1 MSSYLDNFIK
11 ETENDLNYVPPSLDT
26 EEVTQPVTPV
36 VQQEVVE
43 SVMQLNDEISTG
55 KLIEGTAVSVT
66 AEIGTGVGLTYA
78 LNRYRPAMKWL
89 KGVSHASKLGI
100 VAPEPSTTVAGI
112 AGLAASE
119 ALIWAGSNLLGQSIR
134 KAYGIQEEY
143 SAGEALAAG
152 VFGTTL
158 VATKA
163 DKLIFGLARPAV
175 DDVWKGREMLMT
187 TAKGFKRKKFI
198 SGAALGLAESA
209 MRQEIEV
216 LMNDDK
222 NRNEYDYLFSALAGG
237 GANTL
242 FGMWSRTGKW
252 GREQA
257 ESVIRSSKE
266 NLKAQKIKAE
276 NQLKASQ
283 EPLPDA
289 VTYSFGGRYAQYAK
303 SSAEFNALKQ
313 LKHIEEAEEVMD
325 DALNNVIAANK
336 KLGEREANPQPLK
349 DVVEEAE
356 VTAPKAP
363 EVDEDIPLGLK
374 RSPFIDPNLT
384 NVDDDA
390 FDSIE
395 VKTRKELEKL
405 EDDYFNKGG
414 FEQNNVELKRKLAA
428 AQDAYSAVELE
439 KFRRQ
444 IEGEEP
450 WFIASE
456 FRTLANATQNSE
468 SVFKLA
474 LLGETVNKRGIQKEV
489 FAELESKIGKDENA
503 KEVFEGQ
510 LKKAKEAME
519 AFKKPPVKQI
529 EAEVPKAPEPTV
541 EQLEVTAPKAEE
553 PDAPKQLWEM
563 SKEEFE
569 NPYVT
574 ASSDDTIVL
583 YHRTSQ
589 ENAERIKKDGLRKGE
604 DDVVWLTEKPD
615 TNYTEGAL
623 IEIEVKK
630 SDVSDFNA
638 RGRQGWKVFDK
649 DIPIENIKAVH
660 DSADDDI
667 VKFAGSYDALRSNPR
682 VSEKARK
689 AVVKAALERGEV
701 VPENVLKDFPDLQKT
716 TTPKAPEQTPDESK
730 LSELS
735 ERVKNINSDN
745 LTTEA
750 PNIERDAKRL
760 SERTT
765 GKLRTAI
772 ATSIKDPDNVDN
784 LQDAL
789 DAVVFQR
796 KINKQVIDILETS
809 GGRTLSAA
817 RRDSDKFNYEAKYSF
832 RAAKEEASL
841 SELEASLR
849 QRLEGAE
856 SDDIKKLF
864 DDFINIRPNL
874 KAQGKA
880 INKKASKKGKGKAKP
895 KAPLT
900 DAQQAEKLK
909 QTLAKKKANLQKELD
924 TKRERF
930 GDDVKLEEAQ
940 AKASKD
946 RKPEDPEVKDLK
958 ERIKFYDDAEADVA
972 LIEKLEKQL
981 ARVVEIEASSIVGAQ
996 RAETSAK
1003 PKPPTKAPGKAD
1015 ELRQKITDTRA
1026 RMRQRVADIDR
1037 AQAQI
1042 NKERELSE
1050 IYRTYEK
1057 HFFESLEKDASTI
1070 FSKTLR
1076 SIQQA
1081 RQLALIDQIPSVFAG
1096 LPTGVGAGIKQFVR
1110 IVGTLLDEGLMN
1122 RSGNAIKYATADAF
1136 GAMKMLTDTAG
1147 LMEAMKRTFREG
1159 ASATTQ
1165 TGSKFSDE
1173 VSQSSLPRGEHALIS
1188 RAYDSAKRRADALDN
1203 VTNKFSGWVTT
1214 NNFWHIL
1221 SLGVRGIQAVDEVFK
1236 RQVIK
1241 GRIWSQAAKNGVKA
1255 FPNDKAK
1262 AAKYAEQN
1270 YNAAWKD
1277 NDGLA
1282 VLDETNEFY
1291 DEINQVNEELLFASN
1306 VDNVEDMYV
1315 PASEKIVK
1323 GLTEL
1328 ANDTDSILLGNTLKL
1343 IMPFIGV
1350 PIRGAYR
1357 MANYSLF
1364 PAAFI
1369 KSKVANPYTAKMKA
1383 ILSEVKKAEEVLHTN
1398 ISDDFKK
1405 STEAEVATL
1414 QKRYETLK
1422 VRRLK
1427 YNAETMTDA
1436 LVGFSLIAGGSAL
1449 TLSGN
1454 NNGSLAWMTREQREN
1469 NKLQPFTMFGSD
1481 YKSAMPWA
1489 GPLAFGGD
1497 VAAWYAMK
1505 HAETTTGAPLLTK
1518 EQTLPMVLRTS
1529 FVTLLKEQPLTS
1541 GIKAVEE
1548 VTTGEGD
1555 VYRNAIAQIIGS
1567 YVPIPA
1573 EARKITQMLV
1583 NEEGTVADLRGG
1595 TFYERIAYAALGV
1608 EPDNKKTDRFGEHT
1622 QTPRTWLTQTV
1633 TRLAPRAEKERTE
1646 IDKIIATDVHGNI
1659 ASKPTML
1666 MSGVR
1671 MTEFRNE
1678 EGLTLDYVFNRRLKD
1693 TYIGK
1698 YTLKERIT
1706 ERINSD
1712 SWKAKFEKGFQPS
1725 ETNPDTLVNEGLK
1738 QLNSDFQKYYKRT
1751 RERILKD
1758 KNLLNSFVNS
1768 DEENLLQII
1777 ENLTLDTEGS
1787 GTPLSPLEV
1796 LGIE

>member
-1 MSSYLDNFIK
+1 MSSYLNNFIK

-289 VTYSFGGRYAQYAK
+289 VTYGFGGGMAQSAK
-303 SSAEFNALKQ
+303 RSAEFDALKQ

-356 VTAPKAP
+356 VTA
-363 EVDEDIPLGLK
+363 
-374 RSPFIDPNLT
+374 
-384 NVDDDA
+384 
-390 FDSIE
+390 
-395 VKTRKELEKL
+395 
-405 EDDYFNKGG
+405 
-414 FEQNNVELKRKLAA
+414 
-428 AQDAYSAVELE
+428 
-439 KFRRQ
+439 
-444 IEGEEP
+444 
-450 WFIASE
+450 
-456 FRTLANATQNSE
+456 
-468 SVFKLA
+468 
-474 LLGETVNKRGIQKEV
+474 
-489 FAELESKIGKDENA
+489 
-503 KEVFEGQ
+503 
-510 LKKAKEAME
+510 
-519 AFKKPPVKQI
+519 
-529 EAEVPKAPEPTV
+529 
-541 EQLEVTAPKAEE
+541 
-553 PDAPKQLWEM
+553 
-563 SKEEFE
+563 
-569 NPYVT
+569 
-574 ASSDDTIVL
+574 
-583 YHRTSQ
+583 
-589 ENAERIKKDGLRKGE
+589 
-604 DDVVWLTEKPD
+604 
-615 TNYTEGAL
+615 
-623 IEIEVKK
+623 
-630 SDVSDFNA
+630 
-638 RGRQGWKVFDK
+638 
-649 DIPIENIKAVH
+649 
-660 DSADDDI
+660 
-667 VKFAGSYDALRSNPR
+667 
-682 VSEKARK
+682 
-689 AVVKAALERGEV
+689 
-701 VPENVLKDFPDLQKT
+701 
-716 TTPKAPEQTPDESK
+716 PKAPEQTPDESK

-856 SDDIKKLF
+856 SADIKKLF

-946 RKPEDPEVKDLK
+946 KKPEDPEIKDLK

-1050 IYRTYEK
+1050 IYRNYEK
-1057 HFFESLEKDASTI
+1057 HFFESMEKDASTI

-1096 LPTGVGAGIKQFVR
+1096 LPTGVGAGIKQFFR
-1110 IVGTLLDEGLMN
+1110 YFGTLLDEGIRN
-1122 RSGNAIKYATADAF
+1122 RSGNAFKYANADAF

-1203 VTNKFSGWVTT
+1203 VTNKFSGWLTT

-1241 GRIWSQAAKNGVKA
+1241 GRIWSQAVKNGMKA

-1262 AAKYAEQN
+1262 AAAYAEQN

-1282 VLDETNEFY
+1282 VLDETNDFY
-1291 DEINQVNEELLFASN
+1291 DEVNQVNEELLFASN

-1323 GLTEL
+1323 SLTEL
-1328 ANDTDSILLGNTLKL
+1328 ANDTDSTLLGNTLKL

-1357 MANYSLF
+1357 MANYSL
-1364 PAAFI
+1364 PSASLM
-1369 KSKVANPYTAKMKA
+1369 KSVVANPYTAKMKA
-1383 ILSEVKKAEEVLHTN
+1383 ILSKIKKAEEVLHAN

-1405 STEAEVATL
+1405 ATEAEMATL

-1427 YNAETMTDA
+1427 YNSETMTDA

-1497 VAAWYAMK
+1497 IAAWYAMK
-1505 HAETTTGAPLLTK
+1505 YAETDTGAPMLTK
-1518 EQTLPMVLRTS
+1518 DQTLPMVLRTS

-1646 IDKIIATDVHGNI
+1646 IDKIISTDVHGNI

-1777 ENLTLDTEGS
+1777 ENLTLDTERS